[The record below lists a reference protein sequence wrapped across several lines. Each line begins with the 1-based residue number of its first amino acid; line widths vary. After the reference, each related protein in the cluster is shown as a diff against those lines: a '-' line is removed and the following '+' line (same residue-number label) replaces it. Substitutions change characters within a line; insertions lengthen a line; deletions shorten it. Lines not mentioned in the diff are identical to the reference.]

1 MKILIQK
8 QTTVTESM
16 VASRVSGDS
25 IKTKL
30 GVQFHLLASF
40 FPFKYRQYMNI
51 FIQKQTTVTAGMVAS
66 WVSGDCIKTKL
77 GVLFHLL
84 ASFFFY
90 QI

>member
-1 MKILIQK
+1 MGKWRLY
-8 QTTVTESM
+8 E
-16 VASRVSGDS
+16 
-25 IKTKL
+25 TKL
-30 GVQFHLLASF
+30 GSLIPLVGFF